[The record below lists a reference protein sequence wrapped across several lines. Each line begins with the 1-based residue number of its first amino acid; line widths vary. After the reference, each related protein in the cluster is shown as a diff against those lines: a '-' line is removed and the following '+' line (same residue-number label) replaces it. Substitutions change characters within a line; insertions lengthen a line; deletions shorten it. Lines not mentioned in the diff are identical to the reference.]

1 MNRKASIVLCS
12 YNMQRELPRT
22 IRSLSPTMQRGVQ
35 ESDYEIV
42 VIDNGST
49 EPFSETDC
57 RRWVTDLRVITIASP
72 SPSPARAVN
81 HGIAEAGSDLIG
93 VLIDGARLVSP
104 GIISTALQA
113 SKLCDRVV
121 ILTLGFHLGPKVQM
135 ESILEGYNKEQ
146 EDQLLAKSRWMEDG
160 YRLFDI
166 SVFSGSSKNGWFS
179 PMSESNAIF
188 MRRELWKEM
197 GGFDERFQTPGG
209 GFVNLDTLLRAVQ
222 LPKVTVVTLLGE
234 GTFHQVHGGVA
245 TNSSQDVIAVFH
257 AEYKAIR
264 GWIFQAPFYRSCYFG
279 SVPDNALASIKSSAE
294 MTSQRHAQKQP

>member
-1 MNRKASIVLCS
+1 MNPKASVVLCS

-35 ESDYEIV
+35 NSDYEVIV
-42 VIDNGST
+42 VDNGST
-49 EPFSETDC
+49 EPFSEEDC
-57 RRWVTDLRVITIASP
+57 RRWVADLRVITIASP

-81 HGIAEAGSDLIG
+81 NGIAEARSDLIG

-104 GIISTALQA
+104 GIISAALQA
-113 SKLCDRVV
+113 SRLCDRVV

-146 EDQLLAKSRWMEDG
+146 EDQLLAQSRWTEDG

-166 SVFSGSSKNGWFS
+166 SVFAGSSKDGWFS
-179 PMSESNAIF
+179 PISESNAIF
-188 MRRELWKEM
+188 MRKELWNEL

-222 LPKVTVVTLLGE
+222 LPGVIVVTLLGE

-245 TNSSQDVIAVFH
+245 TNSDQNVIDVFH
-257 AEYKAIR
+257 AEYQAIR
-264 GWIFQAPFYRSCYFG
+264 GRIFQAPFYQSFYFG
-279 SVPDNALASIKSSAE
+279 SVRGNALASIKSSAGK
-294 MTSQRHAQKQP
+294 AGW